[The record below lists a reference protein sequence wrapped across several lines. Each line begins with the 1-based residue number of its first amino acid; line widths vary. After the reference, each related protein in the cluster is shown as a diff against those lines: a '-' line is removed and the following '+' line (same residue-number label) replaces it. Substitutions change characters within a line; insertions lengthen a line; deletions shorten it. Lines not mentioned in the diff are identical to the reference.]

1 MNENLIKTDWTF
13 TKEVDRYND
22 SIDNYQIP
30 NELMV
35 TITLNEYRRLLTAE
49 ATARAKEAEANK
61 YNRESKIREL
71 EQKLKEAESKIEL
84 YQREDERK
92 IRQMLC
98 EKCGKKEEVA
108 AE

>member
-1 MNENLIKTDWTF
+1 MNEEIIKTDWTF
-13 TKEVDRYND
+13 KKEVERYGD
-22 SIDNYQIP
+22 IIDNYQIP

-49 ATARAKEAEANK
+49 ANAKAKEAEANK

-84 YQREDERK
+84 L
-92 IRQMLC
+92 LC
-98 EKCGKKEEVA
+98 EKCGKKAEV
-108 AE
+108 ENETD

>member
-1 MNENLIKTDWTF
+1 MNENLIKTEWAF
-13 TKEVDRYND
+13 SKEVEKYND

-49 ATARAKEAEANK
+49 ANARAKEAEANK
-61 YNRESKIREL
+61 YDRESKIREL

-84 YQREDERK
+84 L
-92 IRQMLC
+92 LC
-98 EKCGKKEEVA
+98 EKCGKKEEVE

>member
-1 MNENLIKTDWTF
+1 MNENLIKTDWSF
-13 TKEVDRYND
+13 TKGVERYND

-49 ATARAKEAEANK
+49 ANARAKEAEANK
-61 YNRESKIREL
+61 YDRESKIREL
-71 EQKLKEAESKIEL
+71 EQKLKEAEAKTEL
-84 YQREDERK
+84 L
-92 IRQMLC
+92 LC
-98 EKCGKKEEVA
+98 EKCGKKAEVE